1 MFYANNTEGA
11 DQLVHMCNL
20 TSAVHFPSLE
30 KKIKL
35 FARKPSMN
43 YLVSVAEYAG
53 FTFLDA
59 GDEVSRDKAFILTGR
74 VPVYEKQ
81 LFFQMLVITGLG

>member
-20 TSAVHFPSLE
+20 TSAFHFRSLE
-30 KKIKL
+30 RKKIKL
-35 FARKPSMN
+35 FASSMN

-59 GDEVSRDKAFILTGR
+59 EDKFSRDKAFILTCH

-81 LFFQMLVITGLG
+81 LKTKISKF